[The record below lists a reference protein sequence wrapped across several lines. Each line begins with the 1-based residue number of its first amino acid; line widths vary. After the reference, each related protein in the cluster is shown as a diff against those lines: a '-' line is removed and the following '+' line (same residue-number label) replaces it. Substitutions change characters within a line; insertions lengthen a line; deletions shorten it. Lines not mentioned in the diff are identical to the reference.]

1 MPGTA
6 LVVVPALT
14 AVGSLELAFESENES
29 ALKSGLAASCSAETS
44 DCIWPNAESSVCI
57 VAAVVCRR
65 VSGWRSTAISWVTI
79 ELTSRPLPTPADEI
93 VPVVGVMVVMTE
105 AAVGRGS
112 AWPGYRLARGE
123 P

>member
-14 AVGSLELAFESENES
+14 AVGSLEPDSERERVG
-29 ALKSGLAASCSAETS
+29 AEEGLGGVLQRRRRAT
-44 DCIWPNAESSVCI
+44 CIWPNAESSVCI

-65 VSGWRSTAISWVTI
+65 VSGWRSTAISWVTM

-105 AAVGRGS
+105 AAVGAGS
-112 AWPGYRLARGE
+112 RNRVIGSPQ
-123 P
+123 